1 MAHRTLFVRSVA
13 IAVCLLAS
21 GVLCH
26 AQAPVAGENVN
37 MVSGTDWTTG
47 DPFLQ
52 RQNEPSVAVLT
63 RNPQHLLAAA
73 NDYRNVDIP
82 GLLGILE
89 QGDAWMGVFK
99 SFDGGLT
106 WRSALLPGFPLD
118 TSPEGVA
125 SPLRGF
131 SAAADPTVRAGS
143 NGLAYLS
150 GIAFNRGTNALGVVF
165 VARYIDNNNRENG
178 DPTHKA
184 GSITNVAPADSIRYV
199 STSIIDKG
207 TAGQFIDK
215 PWLAVDV
222 PRGSA
227 TCQIPFTNPDGSSGT
242 QTVPAGPV
250 FLAYSS
256 FNGST
261 GTKIMFT
268 RSLNCDLT
276 WDQPIKLS
284 ESNAVNQGTIVAI
297 DPSTQNSTQ
306 ATIYVAWRR
315 FAVSSAPGALMV
327 AKSTNGGQTF
337 SKAVEAVTFPLACGS
352 VPTGAG
358 CPFDQAITSAGG
370 SIRTN
375 TYPALAVD
383 ANGRVYL
390 AWSRRQANGDARIN
404 MVVSSD
410 GVNWPSMGT
419 LIDNGQVADDNGTP
433 FSNLANP
440 SRGHQL
446 MPTLTFNAGKL
457 TVVYYDLRLD
467 HTLGIFTPLPD
478 FTGYAETRRLE
489 GELDP
494 GDPDFKP
501 AAVFNEFLTDGPLTP
516 ANTLTSRRHTID
528 VAGAQADPQL
538 PGSLVAP
545 AFAAFRV
552 SRYVFGINPFDS
564 SSQAQ
569 QLQVNVPNLPLF
581 VRGTQ
586 PFLGD
591 YIDLA
596 GAPPQVMNA
605 AGKWVFNTAPS
616 TSTLFHAVWTD
627 NRDVRPP
634 PDGDW
639 TNYTP
644 PFSSSN
650 PQSGHASVFDSSQTV
665 PPCTDESRA
674 GMRNQNIY
682 TSRIAPGI
690 VVASPG
696 NSKPLG
702 FLPNTTTLF
711 LRTFTVTVQNTS
723 GEQKSFRL
731 TINNQPALA
740 NGSPDPAG
748 SASFLQF
755 GPLTTTLDVT
765 AGGLSGVARPVFV
778 KSSNTRASIT
788 VAVQEITAPGGA
800 VVAGGLKGST
810 ILNPDPTSPTI
821 IDPENPAIGNPAI
834 GNAEVYNPAI
844 GNPAIG
850 NPAIGNTAIINPAIG
865 NPAIGNPAIGNP
877 AVVAALNPAIGNPAI
892 GNPAIGNPAIG
903 NPAIANQTVTDANY
917 TVVNTGNTAASY
929 AVKLFG
935 TQPAGT
941 SLQLILSKLYSTPN
955 QQNCQLGQKTQYV
968 VLANIPDPVF
978 TPSATLGDPNLT
990 DASTTNSTISL
1001 APGESGVI
1009 TIRGTVGSIADMQQL
1024 VTQVTPVVVAHA
1036 ANTLDGLN
1044 GITQPPATLTI
1055 LTTSFL
1061 DGVSGVLYQA
1071 LAAPFGGIGAHTW
1084 SITSGALPP
1093 GLQLDASTGAISGT
1107 PTATGTFTFTL
1118 QLTDSATP
1126 TPNIVSKVFMLRV
1139 AGQLSVGLTAVAD
1152 GVVNVPYSQ
1161 TLTPTGG
1168 TGPFTWTLISGSLP
1182 AGLTLSS
1189 GGVISGTPTAATSG
1203 ANFTVQVKDSGSPQ
1217 QTATQTLT
1225 IRIAAPLVIT
1235 TAALPSAGFGAAYSQ
1250 ALAASGG
1257 IGTRTWSLAPGSG
1270 PLPTGLNLSSAG
1282 VISGTPTAPGTF
1294 SFVVQ
1299 VTDSG
1304 SPAQLASKPFTLT
1317 VGAAFTVVF
1326 TVQPSD
1332 TSPGAQITPA
1342 IKVVV
1347 QNAQGK
1353 TVSGVTVTLTIE
1365 VNPSGAVLSGTTVQ
1379 TTNNSGV
1386 AIFASNSLDKT
1397 GTGYRLRATANLAGA
1412 VPAISNPFNIR

>member
-1 MAHRTLFVRSVA
+1 MASRTPLVRLIS
-13 IAVCLLAS
+13 IALYLLA
-21 GVLCH
+21 GCALCL
-26 AQAPVAGENVN
+26 AQAPIAGENVN

-52 RQNEPSVAVLT
+52 RQNEPSIAVLT

-73 NDYRNVDIP
+73 NDYRHVDLP

-89 QGDAWMGVFK
+89 QGDAWLGVYK

-106 WRSALLPGFPLD
+106 WSSAPLPGFPLD
-118 TSPEGVA
+118 TSPEGLA
-125 SPLRGF
+125 SPLRGM
-131 SAAADPTVRAGS
+131 SAAADPTVRGGS
-143 NGLAYLS
+143 NGLGYLS
-150 GIAFNRGTNALGVVF
+150 GIAFNRGNNALGVVF

-178 DPTHKA
+178 DPTRKG
-184 GSITNVAPADSIRYV
+184 GSITNVAPGDSIRYI
-199 STSIIDKG
+199 STSLVDSG
-207 TAGQFIDK
+207 TSGQFLDK

-222 PRGSA
+222 PRGFA

-256 FNGST
+256 FTGST
-261 GTKIMFT
+261 GTKIMFA
-268 RSLNCDLT
+268 RSMNCGLT
-276 WDQPIKLS
+276 WDHPIKLS
-284 ESNAVNQGTIVAI
+284 ESNSVNQGTIIAI
-297 DPSTQNSTQ
+297 DLSSQNSAQ

-315 FAVSSAPGALMV
+315 FSVSSAPGALMI

-337 SKAVEAVTFPLACGS
+337 SKAVEAVTFPAACASIPTS
-352 VPTGAG
+352 VG
-358 CPFDQAITSAGG
+358 CPFDQSITSAGG

-390 AWSRRQANGDARIN
+390 AWSRRQANGDARVT
-404 MVVSSD
+404 MAVSSD
-410 GVNWPSMGT
+410 GVNWPATGT
-419 LIDNGQVADDNGTP
+419 LIDNGQVADDNGVP

-457 TVVYYDLRLD
+457 TLVYYDLRLD

-478 FTGYAETRRLE
+478 FSGYAETRRLE

-494 GDPDFKP
+494 DDPDFKP
-501 AAVFNEFLTDGPLTP
+501 AAVFNEFLSDGPLTP
-516 ANTLTSRRHTID
+516 GTTLTTRRHTID

-538 PGSLVAP
+538 PGSLVVPTFAP
-545 AFAAFRV
+545 FRV
-552 SRYVFGINPFDS
+552 SRYAFGINPFDS

-596 GAPPQVMNA
+596 GAPAQVMNG
-605 AGKWVFNTAPS
+605 AGKWIFNTAPS
-616 TSTLFHAVWTD
+616 TSPLFHAVWTD

-644 PFSSSN
+644 PFSASN
-650 PQSGHASVFDSSQTV
+650 PAAPHASVFDGTQTV
-665 PPCTDESRA
+665 PPCTDDSRA

-682 TSRIAPGI
+682 TSRIAPGV

-711 LRTFTVTVQNTS
+711 LRTFTITVQNTS

-731 TINNQPALA
+731 TINNQPALG
-740 NGSPDPAG
+740 NGSPDPSG

-755 GPLTTTLDVT
+755 GPLTTTLDVS
-765 AGGLSGVARPVFV
+765 AGALSGVSRPVFV
-778 KSSNTRASIT
+778 KSSNTRASVT
-788 VAVQEITAPGGA
+788 VSVQEITGPGGA
-800 VVAGGLKGST
+800 LVPGGLQGLT
-810 ILNPDPTSPTI
+810 VLNPDPTSPTI
-821 IDPENPAIGNPAI
+821 IDPENPAITNPAI
-834 GNAEVYNPAI
+834 INAEVYNPAI
-844 GNPAIG
+844 TNPAIT
-850 NPAIGNTAIINPAIG
+850 NPAIVNPAIINPAIT
-865 NPAIGNPAIGNP
+865 NPAITNPAITNP
-877 AVVAALNPAIGNPAI
+877 AIVAALNPAITNPAI
-892 GNPAIGNPAIG
+892 TNPAIVNPAIT
-903 NPAIANQTVTDANY
+903 NPAIVNQTVTDANY

-941 SLQLILSKLYSTPN
+941 SLQLILSKLYRTPA
-955 QQNCQLGQKTQYV
+955 QQNCQLALETENV
-968 VLANIPDPVF
+968 VLASIPDPVL
-978 TPSATLGDPNLT
+978 TPLATLGDPNLA
-990 DASTTNSTISL
+990 DPAITNATLSL
-1001 APGESGVI
+1001 APGEAGVI
-1009 TIRGTVGSIADMQQL
+1009 TIRGNVGSAAAMQQPVAQL
-1024 VTQVTPVVVAHA
+1024 TPVVVAHA

-1055 LTTSFL
+1055 LTTTFV
-1061 DGVSGVLYQA
+1061 DGIAGVSYQA
-1071 LAAPFGGIGAHTW
+1071 LASPFGGIGARTW
-1084 SITSGALPP
+1084 SVTAGALPP
-1093 GLQLDASTGAISGT
+1093 GLMLNATTGAITGT

-1118 QLTDSATP
+1118 QLTDSAVP
-1126 TPNIVSKVFMLRV
+1126 APNTVSKTFTLSI
-1139 AGQLSVGLTAVAD
+1139 AGPLAVSLTAVAD

-1161 TLTPTGG
+1161 TLTVTGG
-1168 TGPFTWTLISGSLP
+1168 TGPFTWTLTSGSLP

-1189 GGVISGTPTAATSG
+1189 AGVISGTPTANTSG
-1203 ANFTVQVKDSGSPQ
+1203 TSFTVQVKDSGSPQ
-1217 QTATQTLT
+1217 QTASQTLA
-1225 IRIAAPLVIT
+1225 IRIAAPLTIT
-1235 TAALPSAGFGAAYSQ
+1235 TASLAPAGFGAAYSQ
-1250 ALAASGG
+1250 TLAASGG
-1257 IGTRTWSLAPGSG
+1257 TGARTWTLASGSG
-1270 PLPTGLNLSSAG
+1270 PLPTGLSISSAG
-1282 VISGTPTAPGTF
+1282 VISGTPTVAGTF

-1299 VTDSG
+1299 VTDSS
-1304 SPAQLASKPFTLT
+1304 SPAQVATKPFTLT
-1317 VGAAFTVVF
+1317 VGPAFTVVF

-1347 QNAQGK
+1347 RDATGK
-1353 TVSGVTVTLTIE
+1353 LISGVTVTLTIE
-1365 VNPSGAVLSGTTVQ
+1365 VNPGGAVLSGTTVQ

-1386 AIFASNSLDKT
+1386 AVFASNSLNKA